1 MAYYEIIFGSG
12 MAWCNRYVAKTEYP
26 TTDYGALVDALI
38 DYAREKGYNF
48 ILTDYEYVNDDMIR
62 DLDGNEYNSD
72 EYVIGGNY
80 GDVIIHYG
88 EFRINEI
95 TENEIGDDEVV
106 EV

>member
-1 MAYYEIIFGSG
+1 MAYYEILFGSG
-12 MAWCNRYVAKTEYP
+12 LAWCNRYVAKTEYP

-38 DYAREKGYNF
+38 DYARENKYNF
-48 ILTDYEYVNDDMIR
+48 ILTDYEYVNDDVIR
-62 DLDGNEYNSD
+62 DSDGREYHSD

-88 EFRINEI
+88 EFRINKI

>member
-1 MAYYEIIFGSG
+1 MAYYEILFGSG
-12 MAWCNRYVAKTEYP
+12 LAWCNRYVVKTEYP

-48 ILTDYEYVNDDMIR
+48 ILTDYEYVNDDVIR
-62 DLDGNEYNSD
+62 DSDGREYHSD

-80 GDVIIHYG
+80 GDIIIHYG

-95 TENEIGDDEVV
+95 TENEIGDDEIV

>member
-1 MAYYEIIFGSG
+1 MAYYEILFGSG
-12 MAWCNRYVAKTEYP
+12 SAWCNRYVVKTEYP
-26 TTDYGALVDALI
+26 TTDYGALVDVLI

-48 ILTDYEYVNDDMIR
+48 ILTDYEYVNDDIIR
-62 DLDGNEYNSD
+62 DSDGNEYNYD

-80 GDVIIHYG
+80 GDAMIHCG

-95 TENEIGDDEVV
+95 TENEIGDDEAV